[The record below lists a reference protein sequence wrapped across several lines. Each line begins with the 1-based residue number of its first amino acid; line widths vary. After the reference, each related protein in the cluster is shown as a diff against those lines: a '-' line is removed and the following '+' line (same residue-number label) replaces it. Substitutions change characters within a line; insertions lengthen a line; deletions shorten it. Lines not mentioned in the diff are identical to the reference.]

1 MRKGCAGAEHTK
13 MVSPS
18 DEHAM
23 ELIEFKFLEYTKPRK
38 KASFNKDKSARDL
51 QFHIHKKRK
60 HIDFTLVSTGTS
72 KSLSKLL
79 PHLISIFPLEKT
91 SISPMSLEEL

>member
-1 MRKGCAGAEHTK
+1 MRKGWAGAEHTK

-23 ELIEFKFLEYTKPRK
+23 ELVEFKFLENTKPRK
-38 KASFNKDKSARDL
+38 NASFNNDKSARDL
-51 QFHIHKKRK
+51 QSHTQKRK
-60 HIDFTLVSTGTS
+60 NIDFTLVSTGTS